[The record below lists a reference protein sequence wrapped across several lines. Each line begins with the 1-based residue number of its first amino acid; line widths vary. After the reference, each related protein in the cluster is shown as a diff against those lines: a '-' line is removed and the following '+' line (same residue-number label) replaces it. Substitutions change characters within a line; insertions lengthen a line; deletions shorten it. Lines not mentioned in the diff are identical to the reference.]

1 MNALKTDKHKLV
13 KQLFW
18 VWLFLFVISGCSQG
32 DKGQRLSGEAPD
44 FKLAAVDGSMVS
56 LSDYSGKVIVVDF
69 WATWCPPCLEMIPVL
84 SKLHRQYANKGLVVL
99 GVSLDQEGLDVLGA
113 FVHEN
118 MIPYKILMGDK
129 RITRAFGGISSIP
142 TLYIIDREGR
152 LVRKLAGYH
161 SFSELEEQVKRYL

>member
-1 MNALKTDKHKLV
+1 MNVLKTSNNKLF
-13 KQLFW
+13 KRLFLL
-18 VWLFLFVISGCSQG
+18 WLFLFVITGCSQG
-32 DKGQRLSGEAPD
+32 DKGQSLSGEAPD
-44 FKLAAVDGSMVS
+44 FKLPAVDGSMVS
-56 LSDYSGKVIVVDF
+56 LSDYSSKVIVVDF

-84 SKLHRQYANKGLVVL
+84 SKLHRQYGDKGVVVL
-99 GVSLDQEGLDVLGA
+99 GVSLDQEGLEALSA

-118 MIPYKILMGDK
+118 LIPYKILMGDK